1 VTPLIGLSTV
11 YCASKHTI
19 GHIGDRFYGSNDPT
33 SSVRALKEGVTAL
46 KKTPRTDRNHW
57 SGLILSSS
65 TTGVM
70 TERAFLHLCQFYSAS
85 TVSHIQGSLPL
96 THAPQTKQ
104 KKKQSIEFSITLQIP
119 NSPYCSRGHEQ
130 C

>member
-57 SGLILSSS
+57 SGLILSFFIHHWSYDRKS
-65 TTGVM
+65 VS
-70 TERAFLHLCQFYSAS
+70 AFMPVLQCQYR
-85 TVSHIQGSLPL
+85 VSYTRLIATYTRPVLFKR
-96 THAPQTKQ
+96 T
-104 KKKQSIEFSITLQIP
+104 
-119 NSPYCSRGHEQ
+119 
-130 C
+130 